1 VLPDLLKLMI
11 ADREAARGRLSSAK
25 NREAYRLALARVLAI
40 LNEAAPETPL
50 MTGRE
55 VMILL
60 GIPEGPKVGEAV
72 RFIQEAQAVGDVKT
86 QKETEALLKNFAL
99 KQGWIEK

>member
-1 VLPDLLKLMI
+1 
-11 ADREAARGRLSSAK
+11 
-25 NREAYRLALARVLAI
+25 
-40 LNEAAPETPL
+40 
-50 MTGRE
+50 
-55 VMILL
+55 MILL